1 MKANMGAPV
10 GRIVAVQ
17 QDKAQSGSAPPR
29 NERSRCLDRPEELD
43 DGESAEN
50 SDHIFQNGDL
60 ERASREGAD
69 GAHANVAVGESADDA
84 AKRAKNSSKTG
95 VDAFGGG
102 QGGAAESAEDDSGD
116 EAERGGAR
124 RSPREFVREVF
135 GDGKEGENADRGP
148 GAQEGQEGTTEAD
161 PVELDAPGDDRR
173 SGEGAKAG
181 DDTDEESGE
190 ENVVGEHGGKDC
202 ATGRERL
209 STQGNPHSRRK
220 SGIWTAGKR
229 HSPYF
234 CWGMRDM

>member
-1 MKANMGAPV
+1 MWQPAKAPTMPP
-10 GRIVAVQ
+10 
-17 QDKAQSGSAPPR
+17 SAPRIAPR
-29 NERSRCLDRPEELD
+29 PGLTLLAAVKAAPLRAPKMILATRP
-43 DGESAEN
+43 S
-50 SDHIFQNGDL
+50 
-60 ERASREGAD
+60 GA
-69 GAHANVAVGESADDA
+69 V
-84 AKRAKNSSKTG
+84 
-95 VDAFGGG
+95 
-102 QGGAAESAEDDSGD
+102 
-116 EAERGGAR
+116 RGG
-124 RSPREFVREVF
+124 V
-135 GDGKEGENADRGP
+135 
-148 GAQEGQEGTTEAD
+148 QEGQEGTTEAD

>member
-50 SDHIFQNGDL
+50 SDHIFQNGEI
-60 ERASREGAD
+60 ERASREG
-69 GAHANVAVGESADDA
+69 G
-84 AKRAKNSSKTG
+84 
-95 VDAFGGG
+95 
-102 QGGAAESAEDDSGD
+102 
-116 EAERGGAR
+116 GGAR